1 MNLSDLAS
9 KPKLIELTITDPK
22 LVEKYGEELKF
33 HVLDRQP
40 LDIFAKMSSMDEKN
54 PMEFVETLS
63 HLILNAEGNAVM
75 SEDHILPIDVLTE
88 ALKLIGENL
97 GK

>member
-1 MNLSDLAS
+1 MNLSDLAT
-9 KPKLIELTITDPK
+9 KPKLMELTITNKK

-40 LDIFAKMSSMDEKN
+40 LDIFAKMSAMDEKN
-54 PMEFVETLS
+54 PMEFIETLS
-63 HLILNAEGNAVM
+63 QLILNDKGEPVM
-75 SEDHILPIDVLTE
+75 SGEHILPIDVLTE
-88 ALKLIGENL
+88 ALKIIGENL